1 MKMMLILFKNKLS
14 MNTNF
19 TKINSKYLGFI
30 LIFISSILFLTGEI
44 VNNRFWLA
52 DFEVYY
58 KAAQRIIEGKNL
70 YHIQSDGYYIFKY
83 SPTSAIFFIPYI
95 IFPFWLAKYVYWSF
109 ITITIMIS
117 FKLCIKLT
125 NQDNSKNYS
134 LKNENLIFTFGI
146 LTLAVHYLRELHLG
160 QVNQLL
166 CFMYVLLVY
175 YFINNKKIITS
186 LLLAISIF
194 IKPFTLIF
202 IPFLLIK
209 RKFKELVLFIIFSI
223 ILFFVPFIF
232 YGSISDCIIQ
242 YKYWINELQIE
253 LSHKQALTQPA
264 NHTIFSVLIRYTPLG
279 LFLNLKE
286 SGKIIYQLLVLL
298 GIGLSILWFMFLDKK
313 NSTRHS
319 TDQKSIYELSILISL
334 ISGNAFIFTQLLVF
348 ITLSNF
354 SKYTNID
361 KFLAIIGF
369 FSIGGDFTDLIGK
382 KFSDFLFYNSFVSI
396 GTLILIFLLFKFRY
410 KQYKETIS
418 K

>member
-1 MKMMLILFKNKLS
+1 
-14 MNTNF
+14 MN
-19 TKINSKYLGFI
+19 
-30 LIFISSILFLTGEI
+30 
-44 VNNRFWLA
+44 V
-52 DFEVYY
+52 
-58 KAAQRIIEGKNL
+58 
-70 YHIQSDGYYIFKY
+70 
-83 SPTSAIFFIPYI
+83 
-95 IFPFWLAKYVYWSF
+95 
-109 ITITIMIS
+109 
-117 FKLCIKLT
+117 
-125 NQDNSKNYS
+125 
-134 LKNENLIFTFGI
+134 
-146 LTLAVHYLRELHLG
+146 
-160 QVNQLL
+160 
-166 CFMYVLLVY
+166 
-175 YFINNKKIITS
+175 
-186 LLLAISIF
+186 
-194 IKPFTLIF
+194 IF

-223 ILFFVPFIF
+223 ILFVLPFIF

-264 NHTIFSVLIRYTPLG
+264 NHTIFSVLIRDTPLG

-298 GIGLSILWFMFLDKK
+298 GIGISILWFMFLNKK
-313 NSTRHS
+313 NSSKIS
-319 TDQKSIYELSILISL
+319 TDQKIIYELSILISL
-334 ISGNAFIFTQLLVF
+334 IPLLAFTSGNAFIFTQLLVF